1 MAFTV
6 LLLSLARQKPTLSNS
21 ETKERS
27 SSSLSFRVVIKT
39 EVAVK
44 KLKGL
49 LVFFLH
55 EKFDEVLVKG
65 GGK

>member
-27 SSSLSFRVVIKT
+27 NSSLSFRVVIKT
-39 EVAVK
+39 GVAVK
-44 KLKGL
+44 KSKGL
-49 LVFFLH
+49 LVFILH
-55 EKFDEVLVKG
+55 GRFEEVF
-65 GGK
+65 GKRWR